1 MPIVTIDLVEGRTI
15 EQKRELAKRITDAIV
30 ELLKTTPDQVTI
42 VYRDGPRNNFAKAGA
57 LLSDK
62 K

>member
-1 MPIVTIDLVEGRTI
+1 MPIVTIDLVKGRTI

-42 VYRDGPRNNFAKAGA
+42 IYRDGPRSNFAKAGV
-57 LLSDK
+57 LLSDRK
-62 K
+62 